1 MHDLIQ
7 MVMQGLDVMVQ
18 QQQSGALGEMMNDY
32 DRSNLD
38 FLLSINKATLKDW
51 YNKMSSDDIDYA
63 SEIMTLYSAELAMK
77 SALLN
82 DDVADISAANKI
94 LKQFRL

>member
-1 MHDLIQ
+1 
-7 MVMQGLDVMVQ
+7 
-18 QQQSGALGEMMNDY
+18 
-32 DRSNLD
+32 
-38 FLLSINKATLKDW
+38 
-51 YNKMSSDDIDYA
+51 
-63 SEIMTLYSAELAMK
+63 MTLYSAELAMK